1 MRTPRKNILPPER
14 ISLADKMFGVLI
26 AGDFY
31 DDEMWFNIFVR
42 CLTKAGCLEQ
52 NIKIRKVPTI
62 DEIPLGVLFF
72 AEYTNVDAVA
82 VFSAEVPEDFIRQA
96 VYRLEAHWNMPVLF
110 STSNPRNDEVETTL
124 QHTIEVALL
133 QEAMEAEF
141 EEAANPDRMSIN

>member
-31 DDEMWFNIFVR
+31 DDEMWFNLFVR
-42 CLTKAGCLEQ
+42 YLTKAGCLEQ

-82 VFSAEVPEDFIRQA
+82 VFSAEDPEDFIRQA
-96 VYRLEAHWNMPVLF
+96 VYGLEAHWNMPVLF
-110 STSNPRNDEVETTL
+110 STPRDNKVETTL

-133 QEAMEAEF
+133 QESMEAEF